1 MIRRRP
7 LVVMVTNKTPQS
19 YHVTSWDGTP
29 SSDTINQQFHS
40 VLQTQYVRK
49 FVYHGVVTFN

>member
-1 MIRRRP
+1 M
-7 LVVMVTNKTPQS
+7 VVMVTNKTPQS